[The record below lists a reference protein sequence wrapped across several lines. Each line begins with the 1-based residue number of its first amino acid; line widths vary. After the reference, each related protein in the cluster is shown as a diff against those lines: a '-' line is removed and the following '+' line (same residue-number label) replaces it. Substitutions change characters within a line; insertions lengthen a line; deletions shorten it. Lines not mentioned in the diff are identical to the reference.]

1 MNQIKGRLTRKEHGS
16 LKVRL
21 ILISILFALFAVGLA
36 GRLFYLQV
44 AMHEDLV
51 LRSEKQ
57 YQRTVNIRYGR
68 GSIFDRN
75 MNELATNIDTKSV
88 YATPHEVLGKK
99 QAARTIAS
107 ALNLSQKSVYEKLRS
122 GRHFVWLKRKAT
134 PTEVTRLRNSSLS
147 GVNFISED
155 KRFYPKRELAS
166 GAIGFV
172 GIDNQGLAGIEHQFQ
187 STLKGNTVR
196 TVMEKDARGRLIR
209 FGEGVGNQV
218 LEDRGVV
225 LTLDEVIQFF
235 TEHHLKNQ
243 VEKYQAK
250 SGIAV
255 VMNPNTG
262 EIYALANIP
271 QYNPNSYSIYQPQR
285 WRNYAVSNAYEPGS
299 IFKPIVAAAV
309 IDSGAALPDDMFFCE
324 NGKFGIKTR
333 NGEAT
338 FGEADNHKF
347 GWLTLKNIIVQSSNI
362 GSIKIAQQLGQRSF
376 YDYIRKFGFGQK
388 SGVELPGESP
398 GKLRE
403 LSSWGLRSLASIS
416 FGQEISVTPL
426 QITAAMGAIANGGVL
441 MAPRI
446 AHAVINNG
454 QVGDKF
460 EPKTVRRVIS
470 AQTSRQMVDILK
482 SVVKDGTGK
491 KAAVQG
497 YEIAGKT
504 GTAQKYDPKT
514 GGYSKTAFVSSFV
527 GFAPADAAKVAILV
541 MIDEPKGTHWGGSV
555 AAPVFSSIARETL
568 RYLNVPP
575 SDQPVDTLERT

>member
-1 MNQIKGRLTRKEHGS
+1 MNQVKGRLTRKEHGS

-21 ILISILFALFAVGLA
+21 ILISTLFALFAVGLA

-44 AMHEDLV
+44 AMNEDLV
-51 LRSEKQ
+51 LQSEKQ
-57 YQRTVNIRYGR
+57 YQRTVNIPVGR

-75 MNELATNIDTKSV
+75 MNELATNVDVESV
-88 YATPHEVLGKK
+88 YARPHEVLGKK

-107 ALNLSQKSVYEKLRS
+107 ALNLNQKSVYEKLRLD
-122 GRHFVWLKRKAT
+122 RHFVWLKRKAA
-134 PTEVTRLRNSSLS
+134 PTEVARLRNSSLS
-147 GVNFISED
+147 GVNFTSED

-187 STLKGNTVR
+187 STLKGNTIR
-196 TVMEKDARGRLIR
+196 TVMEKDARGRPIR
-209 FGEGVGNQV
+209 FSEGVDNQVWGNQ
-218 LEDRGVV
+218 GVV

-235 TEHHLKNQ
+235 AEHHLKNQ

-285 WRNYAVSNAYEPGS
+285 WRNYAISNAYEPGS

-388 SGVELPGESP
+388 SGVELPGETP

-470 AQTSRQMVDILK
+470 AQTSRQMVGILK

>member
-1 MNQIKGRLTRKEHGS
+1 MNQVKGRLTRKEHGS

-57 YQRTVNIRYGR
+57 YQRTVDIRYGR

-107 ALNLSQKSVYEKLRS
+107 ALNLNQKSVYEKLRS

-196 TVMEKDARGRLIR
+196 TVMEKDARGRPIR
-209 FGEGVGNQV
+209 FGKGVGDQV
-218 LEDRGVV
+218 WGNRSVV

-285 WRNYAVSNAYEPGS
+285 WRNYAISNAYEPGS

-324 NGKFGIKTR
+324 NGKFGIETR

-347 GWLTLKNIIVQSSNI
+347 GWLTLQNIIVQSSNI

-388 SGVELPGESP
+388 SGVELPGEAP
-398 GKLRE
+398 GKVRG

-441 MAPRI
+441 MTPRI

-470 AQTSRQMVDILK
+470 VQTSRQMVDILK

-491 KAAVQG
+491 KAAVKG
-497 YEIAGKT
+497 YEVAGKT

-527 GFAPADAAKVAILV
+527 GFVPADAAKVAILV

-555 AAPVFSSIARETL
+555 AAPVFSNIARETL

-575 SDQPVDTLERT
+575 SDQPADILERT

>member
-1 MNQIKGRLTRKEHGS
+1 MNQVKGRLTRKEHGS

-75 MNELATNIDTKSV
+75 MNELATNIDVESV

-107 ALNLSQKSVYEKLRS
+107 ALNLNQKSVYEKLRLD
-122 GRHFVWLKRKAT
+122 RHFVWLKRKAA
-134 PTEVTRLRNSSLS
+134 PTEVARLRNSSLS

-196 TVMEKDARGRLIR
+196 TVMEKDARGRPIR
-209 FGEGVGNQV
+209 FGKGVGDQV
-218 LEDRGVV
+218 WGNRSVV

-324 NGKFGIKTR
+324 NGKFGIETR

-347 GWLTLKNIIVQSSNI
+347 GWLTLQNIIVQSSNI

-388 SGVELPGESP
+388 SGVELPGEAP
-398 GKLRE
+398 GKVRG

-441 MAPRI
+441 MTPRI

-470 AQTSRQMVDILK
+470 VQTSRQMVDILK

-491 KAAVQG
+491 KAAVKG
-497 YEIAGKT
+497 YEVAGKT

-527 GFAPADAAKVAILV
+527 GFVPADAAKVAILV

-575 SDQPVDTLERT
+575 SDQPADILERT

>member
-1 MNQIKGRLTRKEHGS
+1 MNQVKGRLTRKEHGS

-218 LEDRGVV
+218 LEDRGMV

-285 WRNYAVSNAYEPGS
+285 WRNYAISNAYEPGS

-388 SGVELPGESP
+388 SGIELPGEAP
-398 GKLRE
+398 GKVRG

-441 MAPRI
+441 MTPRI

-470 AQTSRQMVDILK
+470 VQTSRQMVDILK

-491 KAAVQG
+491 KAAVKG
-497 YEIAGKT
+497 YEVAGKT

-527 GFAPADAAKVAILV
+527 GFVPADAAKVAILV

-575 SDQPVDTLERT
+575 SDQPVDTLEHT

>member
-1 MNQIKGRLTRKEHGS
+1 MNQVKGRLTRKEHGS

-57 YQRTVNIRYGR
+57 YQRTVNIPVGR

-75 MNELATNIDTKSV
+75 MNELATNVDVESV

-107 ALNLSQKSVYEKLRS
+107 ALNLNQKSVYEKLRLD
-122 GRHFVWLKRKAT
+122 RHFVWLKRKAA
-134 PTEVTRLRNSSLS
+134 PTEVARLRNSSLS
-147 GVNFISED
+147 GVNFISEN

-196 TVMEKDARGRLIR
+196 TVMEKDARGRPIR
-209 FGEGVGNQV
+209 FSEGVGNQV
-218 LEDRGVV
+218 WGNRGVV

-243 VEKYQAK
+243 VEKYRAK

-285 WRNYAVSNAYEPGS
+285 WRNYAISNAYEPGS

-324 NGKFGIKTR
+324 NGKFGIETR

-347 GWLTLKNIIVQSSNI
+347 GWLTLQNIIVQSSNI

-388 SGVELPGESP
+388 SGVELPGEAP
-398 GKLRE
+398 GKVRG

-441 MAPRI
+441 MTPRI

-491 KAAVQG
+491 KAAVKG
-497 YEIAGKT
+497 YEVAGKT

-527 GFAPADAAKVAILV
+527 GFVPADAAKVAILV

-575 SDQPVDTLERT
+575 SDQPADILERT

>member
-1 MNQIKGRLTRKEHGS
+1 MNQVKGRLTRKEHGS

-75 MNELATNIDTKSV
+75 MNELATNIDVKSV

-107 ALNLSQKSVYEKLRS
+107 ALNLNQKSVYEKLRS

-324 NGKFGIKTR
+324 NGKFGIETR

-347 GWLTLKNIIVQSSNI
+347 GWLTLQNIIVQSSNI

-388 SGVELPGESP
+388 SGVELPGEAP
-398 GKLRE
+398 GKVRG

-441 MAPRI
+441 MTPRI

-470 AQTSRQMVDILK
+470 VQTSRQMVDILK

-491 KAAVQG
+491 KAAVKG
-497 YEIAGKT
+497 YEVAGKT

-527 GFAPADAAKVAILV
+527 GFVPADAAKVAILV
-541 MIDEPKGTHWGGSV
+541 MIDEPRGTHWGGSV

-575 SDQPVDTLERT
+575 SDQPADILERT

>member
-262 EIYALANIP
+262 EIYAIANIP

-324 NGKFGIKTR
+324 NGKFGIETR

-347 GWLTLKNIIVQSSNI
+347 GWLTLQNIIVQSSNI

-388 SGVELPGESP
+388 SGVELPGEAP
-398 GKLRE
+398 GKVRE

-441 MAPRI
+441 MTPRI

-470 AQTSRQMVDILK
+470 VQTSRQMVDILK

-491 KAAVQG
+491 KAAVKG
-497 YEIAGKT
+497 YEVAGKT

-527 GFAPADAAKVAILV
+527 GFVPADAAKVAILV

-575 SDQPVDTLERT
+575 SDQPADILERT

>member
-262 EIYALANIP
+262 EIYAIANIP

-324 NGKFGIKTR
+324 NGKFGIETR

-347 GWLTLKNIIVQSSNI
+347 GWLTLQNIIVQSSNI

-388 SGVELPGESP
+388 SGVELPGEAP
-398 GKLRE
+398 GKVRG

-441 MAPRI
+441 MTPRI

-470 AQTSRQMVDILK
+470 VQTSRQMVDILK

-491 KAAVQG
+491 KAAVKG
-497 YEIAGKT
+497 YEVAGKT

-527 GFAPADAAKVAILV
+527 GFVPADAAKVAILV

-575 SDQPVDTLERT
+575 SDQPADILERT

>member
-1 MNQIKGRLTRKEHGS
+1 MNQVKGRLTRKEHGS

-57 YQRTVNIRYGR
+57 YQRTVDIRYGR

-75 MNELATNIDTKSV
+75 MNELATNIDVESV

-107 ALNLSQKSVYEKLRS
+107 ALNLNQKSVYEKLRLD
-122 GRHFVWLKRKAT
+122 RHFVWLKRKAA
-134 PTEVTRLRNSSLS
+134 PTEVALLRNSSLS
-147 GVNFISED
+147 GVNFISEN

-196 TVMEKDARGRLIR
+196 TVMEKDARGRPIR
-209 FGEGVGNQV
+209 FGKGVGDQV
-218 LEDRGVV
+218 WGNRSVV

-285 WRNYAVSNAYEPGS
+285 WRNYAISNAYEPGS

-324 NGKFGIKTR
+324 NGKFGIETR

-347 GWLTLKNIIVQSSNI
+347 GWLTLQNIIVQSSNI

-388 SGVELPGESP
+388 SGVELPGEAP
-398 GKLRE
+398 GKVRG

-441 MAPRI
+441 MTPRI

-470 AQTSRQMVDILK
+470 VQTSRQMVDILK

-491 KAAVQG
+491 KAAVKG
-497 YEIAGKT
+497 YEVAGKT

-527 GFAPADAAKVAILV
+527 GFVPADAAKVAILV

-575 SDQPVDTLERT
+575 SDQPADILERT